1 MQINLMPDYSLLAIM
16 AIFIVNYLIV
26 RKFFL
31 KPINAILESREQE
44 TRSADE
50 LYSAALARFNE
61 ATTQMETQLHS
72 ARREAA
78 SVRDRHRADAA
89 AFRQQLVDRT
99 AAEGKQIV
107 SDADQSLTQSI
118 AEAREKIAREAD
130 ELARTAAQRI
140 LGRAVR

>member
-44 TRSADE
+44 TRAADE

-78 SVRDRHRADAA
+78 AVRDRHRADAA
-89 AFRQQLVDRT
+89 AFRQQLVDKT

-107 SDADQSLTQSI
+107 AEADESLNRSV
-118 AEAREKIAREAD
+118 AEAREKIARDTD
-130 ELARTAAQRI
+130 ELAKMAAQRI
-140 LGRAVR
+140 LGRAV

>member
-26 RKFFL
+26 RAFFL

-50 LYSAALARFNE
+50 LYSAAMARFNE

-72 ARREAA
+72 ARKEAA
-78 SVRDRHRADAA
+78 AVRDRARAEAA
-89 AFRQQLVDRT
+89 AYRQQLVDRT
-99 AAEGKQIV
+99 QSEGKQIV
-107 SDADQSLTQSI
+107 AEAEQSLTSDV
-118 AEAREKIAREAD
+118 ATARERITRDAD
-130 ELARTAAQRI
+130 ELAKLAAQRI
-140 LGRAVR
+140 LGRAV